1 MTKKLK
7 IILAIISVLITSL
20 TLLILY
26 YPVLINQSVVYVN
39 IKRDY
44 NNSVEV
50 TSNGK
55 PLASYQSG
63 YTFEKYYT
71 EIYKKYEFIFTKID
85 PFSPVVTLVAE
96 EKDGSSSYNA
106 LSLKRIGLSDFSYE
120 SQIGGSIKNKT
131 FQEAVEI
138 ARKYD
143 LTKENPDPANIVVYP
158 APTREE
164 VAKSKTRDTKDEELR
179 NNPAFQP
186 DLDKCISYI
195 AKTVEEQKV
204 QVQCLKDINTKY
216 NTTYDIPKI

>member
-1 MTKKLK
+1 MTKKTIITIITFAILTICIGTLIFLPFIQFDSTKNQIIDWISKGQETKLTGQK
-7 IILAIISVLITSL
+7 ISDYKNGDNFNTIYADFYSRYEFVTTKFDIVKPLISVVKEDKATKFSSIDMYSL
-20 TLLILY
+20 
-26 YPVLINQSVVYVN
+26 N
-39 IKRDY
+39 
-44 NNSVEV
+44 
-50 TSNGK
+50 
-55 PLASYQSG
+55 
-63 YTFEKYYT
+63 
-71 EIYKKYEFIFTKID
+71 
-85 PFSPVVTLVAE
+85 
-96 EKDGSSSYNA
+96 
-106 LSLKRIGLSDFSYE
+106 RIGLNNFELLEIRTSSL
-120 SQIGGSIKNKT
+120 KNKT